1 MATLPT
7 YEYAGAQY
15 ANLPSVSTAPQQV
28 AAQGMSMLGQQL
40 DRMTAYFQ
48 NQAVTEAQKAGMKY
62 AIELPP
68 TPEQLEI
75 AKKTGQ
81 MPPVEGG
88 GRVFQESYNKASAH
102 ILGTN
107 IIADF
112 QNRQADRLKQ
122 IESGAPVDLLAL
134 RRDLRDDI
142 DGNASMLTSLDPE
155 TSIQVRAQMTTLGH
169 AVYKQA
175 LVFDEKAR
183 QAAYQVDQEVG
194 LSKIKPVLENVINSY
209 AKINL
214 PAGELEQVLD
224 NVLSPYTNST
234 SIRLAGSNKY
244 ALEAYKIKENAK
256 ISAISAKLTDRDFAP
271 TAGAAF
277 KKILAGDAGELTE
290 MYKGMSTDSKDLL
303 RERIIKSFSDQEQTR
318 KLDEAIVK
326 EANKTKA
333 NALTLE
339 FLSAGGARKRQI
351 VTDLVGLGEMTL
363 QSAEDLLKPKDP
375 SPNPVLTGSLYD
387 QIRRGTINNFDQL
400 VPYANKLSR
409 AEFESL
415 SRSVVDDQSRKA
427 HENIDRKAGIT
438 SSYIDPGAARF
449 QVKID
454 MTKLY
459 TEELQKKVPN
469 DQGVMVYQS
478 PSDAFKAAEKRY
490 DEDGQNAKKEKARN
504 EAEKQIQETL
514 KAKNIPMPN
523 PHIEQIDFNKVKGLS
538 PGEITRLQ
546 EAQKKYK
553 DNIGSQGRL

>member
-81 MPPVEGG
+81 MPPVEGA
-88 GRVFQESYNKASAH
+88 GRIFQESYNKASAH

-112 QNRQADRLKQ
+112 QNRQADRLQK

-142 DGNASMLTSLDPE
+142 DGNASMLTNLDPE

-175 LVFDEKAR
+175 LLFDEKAR
-183 QAAYQVDQEVG
+183 QASYQVDQEVG

-214 PAGELEQVLD
+214 PAAELEQVLD
-224 NVLSPYTNST
+224 NIINPFTNAT

-256 ISAISAKLTDRDFAP
+256 ISAISAKLTDREFAP

-318 KLDEAIVK
+318 KMDEAIVK

-339 FLSAGGARKRQI
+339 FLSAGGTRKRQI
-351 VTDLVGLGEMTL
+351 VTELVGLGEMTL

-375 SPNPVLTGSLYD
+375 SPNPILAGSLYD
-387 QIRRGTINNFDQL
+387 QIKRGTINNFQQL
-400 VPYANKLSR
+400 VPYANLLSNS
-409 AEFESL
+409 EFASL
-415 SRSVVDDQSRKA
+415 SRSVVDDQGRKSY
-427 HENIDRKAGIT
+427 ERIDREVGIV
-438 SSYIDPGAARF
+438 SAYVDPGKVKAQA
-449 QVKID
+449 KID
-454 MTKLY
+454 ITKFY
-459 TEELQKKVPN
+459 VEELGKKTKN
-469 DQGVMVYQS
+469 DQGVEVFQS
-478 PSDAFKAAEKRY
+478 PEQAVENAIKRY
-490 DEDGQNAKKEKARN
+490 SGDAVVQKKVKAR
-504 EAEKQIQETL
+504 EQAEKQISDVMD
-514 KAKNIPMPN
+514 KKSIPMTLP
-523 PHIEQIDFNKVKGLS
+523 IDQIDFDKVKGLS
-538 PGEITRLQ
+538 KGEIELLKK
-546 EAQKKYK
+546 AQKQYTG
-553 DNIGSQGRL
+553 NI

>member
-48 NQAVTEAQKAGMKY
+48 SQAVTEAQKAGMKY

-68 TPEQLEI
+68 TPEQLDI

-81 MPPVEGG
+81 MPQIEGA

-214 PAGELEQVLD
+214 PAAELEQVLD
-224 NVLSPYTNST
+224 NVLSPYTNAT

-244 ALEAYKIKENAK
+244 ALEAYKIKETAK
-256 ISAISAKLTDRDFAP
+256 INAISAKLTDRDFAP

-277 KKILAGDAGELTE
+277 KKILAGDAGELTD
-290 MYKGMSTDSKDLL
+290 MYKAMSTDSKDLL
-303 RERIIKSFSDQEQTR
+303 RERIIKSFADQEQTR
-318 KLDEAIVK
+318 KIDEAQTNEI
-326 EANKTKA
+326 NKTKG

-339 FLSAGGARKRQI
+339 FLTANGLRKRQI
-351 VTDLVGLGEMTL
+351 VTELVGLGQMTL

-375 SPNPVLTGSLYD
+375 NPNPVLTGSLYD
-387 QIRRGTINNFDQL
+387 QIKRGTINNFEQL
-400 VPYANKLSR
+400 IPYANKLSR
-409 AEFESL
+409 TEFESL
-415 SRSVVDDQSRKA
+415 SRSVVDDQARKS
-427 HENIDRKAGIT
+427 HERIDRESGIV
-438 SSYIDPGAARF
+438 SAYVDPGKVVA
-449 QVKID
+449 QKKID
-454 MTKLY
+454 ITKLY
-459 TEELQKKVPN
+459 IEELGKKVKN
-469 DQGVMVYQS
+469 DQGVEVFQS
-478 PSDAFKAAEKRY
+478 PEQAVTNAIKRWDGDAN
-490 DEDGQNAKKEKARN
+490 NAKKTKNRE
-504 EAEKQIQETL
+504 EAEKQINDVL
-514 KAKNIPMPN
+514 KKKT
-523 PHIEQIDFNKVKGLS
+523 IEINVPIDQIDFSKPTFKNLS
-538 PGEITRLQ
+538 SDEIKLLQ
-546 EAQKKYK
+546 KAQKRYT
-553 DNIGSQGRL
+553 DNI

>member
-48 NQAVTEAQKAGMKY
+48 NQAMTDAQQAGLKY
-62 AIELPP
+62 AIDFPP
-68 TPEQLEI
+68 TKDQLDI
-75 AKKTGQ
+75 AKRTGQ
-81 MPPVEGG
+81 APVVEGS

-107 IIADF
+107 ILGEF
-112 QNRQADRLKQ
+112 QNRQAERLMR
-122 IESGAPVDLLAL
+122 IESGAPVDPVAL
-134 RRDLRDDI
+134 KEDLRADI
-142 DGNASMLTSLDPE
+142 DGNVSLLTSYNPE
-155 TSIQVRAQMTTLGH
+155 VSIQVRAQMTTLGH

-175 LVFDEKAR
+175 LMFDEKAR
-183 QAAYQVDQEVG
+183 QASYQVDQEVG

-339 FLSAGGARKRQI
+339 YLTAGGAKKRQI
-351 VTDLVGLGEMTL
+351 VTQLVGLGEMTL

-375 SPNPVLTGSLYD
+375 SPNPILAGSLYD
-387 QIRRGTINNFDQL
+387 QIKRGTINNFQQL
-400 VPYANKLSR
+400 VPYANLLSNS
-409 AEFESL
+409 EFASL
-415 SRSVVDDQSRKA
+415 GRSVVDDQGRKA
-427 HENIDRKAGIT
+427 HERIDREVGIV
-438 SSYIDPGAARF
+438 SAYVDPGKVKAQA
-449 QVKID
+449 KID
-454 MTKLY
+454 ISKFY
-459 TEELQKKVPN
+459 VEELGKKTKN
-469 DQGVMVYQS
+469 DQGVEVFQS
-478 PSDAFKAAEKRY
+478 PEQAVENAIKRY
-490 DEDGQNAKKEKARN
+490 SGDAVVNKKIKAR
-504 EAEKQIQETL
+504 EQSEKQINDVL
-514 KAKNIPMPN
+514 DKKSIPMPN
-523 PHIEQIDFNKVKGLS
+523 LPIDQIDFDKVKGLS
-538 PGEITRLQ
+538 RGEIDLLKK
-546 EAQKKYK
+546 AQKQYTG
-553 DNIGSQGRL
+553 NI

>member
-48 NQAVTEAQKAGMKY
+48 NQAVTDAQKAGMKY

-68 TPEQLEI
+68 TLEQLEV

-81 MPPVEGG
+81 MPPVEGA

-112 QNRQADRLKQ
+112 QNRQADRLQK

-142 DGNASMLTSLDPE
+142 DGNASMLTNLDAE

-175 LVFDEKAR
+175 LMFDEKAR
-183 QAAYQVDQEVG
+183 QASYQVDQEVG
-194 LSKIKPVLENVINSY
+194 LSKIKPVLENVITSY

-244 ALEAYKIKENAK
+244 ALEAYKIKENAQ
-256 ISAISAKLTDRDFAP
+256 ISVISAKLTDRDFAP

-318 KLDEAIVK
+318 KMDEAIVK
-326 EANKTKA
+326 DANKVKG
-333 NALTLE
+333 NALTTEYLT
-339 FLSAGGARKRQI
+339 AGGVRKRQI
-351 VTDLVGLGEMTL
+351 VMQLVGLREITL

-387 QIRRGTINNFDQL
+387 QIRRGTINNFQQL
-400 VPYANKLSR
+400 IPFSNQLSR

-415 SRSVVDDQSRKA
+415 SRTVVDDQARKSY
-427 HENIDRKAGIT
+427 ERIDRVSGIV
-438 SSYIDPGAARF
+438 SAYVDPGKVVA
-449 QVKID
+449 QKKID
-454 MTKLY
+454 ITKLY
-459 TEELQKKVPN
+459 LEELAIKTKN
-469 DQGVMVYQS
+469 DQGVEVFQS
-478 PSDAFKAAEKRY
+478 PEQAVTNAIKRWDSDSNN
-490 DEDGQNAKKEKARN
+490 GKKEKKREDA
-504 EAEKQIQETL
+504 EAKINKTFETESVK
-514 KAKNIPMPN
+514 KAGATLPNMP
-523 PHIEQIDFNKVKGLS
+523 IDKINFDQVKGLK
-538 PGEITRLQ
+538 PAEIKILK
-546 EAQKKYK
+546 EAQKQYM
-553 DNIGSQGRL
+553 DNI

>member
-48 NQAVTEAQKAGMKY
+48 NQAVTDAQKAGMKY

-68 TPEQLEI
+68 TLEQLDI

-81 MPPVEGG
+81 MPPVEGA
-88 GRVFQESYNKASAH
+88 GRIFQESYNKASAH

-112 QNRQADRLKQ
+112 QNRQADRLQK

-142 DGNASMLTSLDPE
+142 DGNASMLTNLDPE

-175 LVFDEKAR
+175 LMFDEKAR
-183 QAAYQVDQEVG
+183 QASYQVDQEVG

-318 KLDEAIVK
+318 KIDEAQTK
-326 EANKTKA
+326 EINKTKA

-339 FLSAGGARKRQI
+339 FLSAGGTRKRQI
-351 VTDLVGLGEMTL
+351 VTELVGLGEMTL

-375 SPNPVLTGSLYD
+375 SPNPILAGSLYD
-387 QIRRGTINNFDQL
+387 QIKRGTINNFQQL
-400 VPYANKLSR
+400 VPYANLLSNS
-409 AEFESL
+409 EFASL
-415 SRSVVDDQSRKA
+415 SRSVVDDQGRKS
-427 HENIDRKAGIT
+427 HERIDREVGIV
-438 SSYIDPGAARF
+438 SAYVDPGKVKAQA
-449 QVKID
+449 KID
-454 MTKLY
+454 ITKFY
-459 TEELQKKVPN
+459 VEELGKKTKN
-469 DQGVMVYQS
+469 DQGVEVFQS
-478 PSDAFKAAEKRY
+478 PEQAVENAIKRY
-490 DEDGQNAKKEKARN
+490 SGDAAVQKKVKAR
-504 EAEKQIQETL
+504 EQAEKQINDVL
-514 KAKNIPMPN
+514 DKKSIPMTLP
-523 PHIEQIDFNKVKGLS
+523 IDQIDFDKVKGLS
-538 PGEITRLQ
+538 KGEIELLKK
-546 EAQKKYK
+546 AQKQYTG
-553 DNIGSQGRL
+553 NI

>member
-15 ANLPSVSTAPQQV
+15 ANLPNVSTAPQQV
-28 AAQGMSMLGQQL
+28 TAQGMSMLGQQL

-48 NQAVTEAQKAGMKY
+48 SQAVTDAQKAGIKY
-62 AIELPP
+62 AIEMPP

-107 IIADF
+107 IIAEF
-112 QNRQADRLKQ
+112 QNRQADRLQK
-122 IESGAPVDLLAL
+122 IESGEPVDLLAL

-142 DGNASMLTSLDPE
+142 DGNASMLSNLDPE

-175 LVFDEKAR
+175 LAFDEKAR

-224 NVLSPYTNST
+224 NMISPYTNAT
-234 SIRLAGSNKY
+234 SIRLAGGNKY

-256 ISAISAKLTDRDFAP
+256 ISAINAKLTDRNFAP

-290 MYKGMSTDSKDLL
+290 MYKAMSTDSKDLL
-303 RERIIKSFSDQEQTR
+303 RETIIKSFSDEEQTR
-318 KLDEAIVK
+318 KIDEAQTK
-326 EANKTKA
+326 EINKTKA

-339 FLSAGGARKRQI
+339 FLSAGGTRKRQI
-351 VTDLVGLGEMTL
+351 VTELVGLGEMTL
-363 QSAEDLLKPKDP
+363 QSAEELLKPKDP
-375 SPNPVLTGSLYD
+375 TPNPVLTGSLYD
-387 QIRRGTINNFDQL
+387 QIRRGTINNFEQL
-400 VPYANKLSR
+400 IPYANKLSR

-415 SRSVVDDQSRKA
+415 SRSVVDDQARKS
-427 HENIDRKAGIT
+427 HERIDREVGIV
-438 SSYIDPGAARF
+438 SAYVDPGKVKAQA
-449 QVKID
+449 KID
-454 MTKLY
+454 ITKFY
-459 TEELQKKVPN
+459 VEELAKKTKN
-469 DQGVMVYQS
+469 DQGVEVFQS
-478 PSDAFKAAEKRY
+478 PEQAVDSAIKRY
-490 DEDGQNAKKEKARN
+490 NGDAVVQKKVKAR
-504 EAEKQIQETL
+504 EQAEKQISDVMD
-514 KAKNIPMPN
+514 KKSIPMTLP
-523 PHIEQIDFNKVKGLS
+523 IDQIDFDKVKGLS
-538 PGEITRLQ
+538 KGEIELLKK
-546 EAQKKYK
+546 AQKQYTG
-553 DNIGSQGRL
+553 NI

>member
-48 NQAVTEAQKAGMKY
+48 NQAVTDAQKAGMKY

-68 TPEQLEI
+68 TLEQLDV

-81 MPPVEGG
+81 MPPVEGA

-112 QNRQADRLKQ
+112 QNRQADRLQK

-142 DGNASMLTSLDPE
+142 DGNASMLTNLDPE

-175 LVFDEKAR
+175 LMFDEKAR

-234 SIRLAGSNKY
+234 SIRLAGGNKY

-290 MYKGMSTDSKDLL
+290 MYQGMSTDSKDLL

-318 KLDEAIVK
+318 KIDEAVIK
-326 EANKTKA
+326 DANKIKG

-339 FLSAGGARKRQI
+339 FLTAGGQRKRQI
-351 VTDLVGLGEMTL
+351 VTELVGLGEMTL

-375 SPNPVLTGSLYD
+375 NPNPVLAGSLYD
-387 QIRRGTINNFDQL
+387 QIKRGSINNFQQL
-400 VPYANKLSR
+400 VPFANQLSR
-409 AEFESL
+409 AEFTTL
-415 SRSVVDDQSRKA
+415 SHAVVDDQGRKA
-427 HENIDRKAGIT
+427 HERIDREVGIV
-438 SSYIDPGAARF
+438 SAYVDPGKVKAQA
-449 QVKID
+449 KID
-454 MTKLY
+454 ISKFY
-459 TEELQKKVPN
+459 VEELGKKIKN
-469 DQGVMVYQS
+469 DQGVEVFQS
-478 PSDAFKAAEKRY
+478 PEQAVESAIKRY
-490 DEDGQNAKKEKARN
+490 SGDAIVNKKIKAR
-504 EAEKQIQETL
+504 EQSEKQINDVMD
-514 KAKNIPMPN
+514 KKNIPMPN
-523 PHIEQIDFNKVKGLS
+523 LPIDQIDFDKVKGLS
-538 PGEITRLQ
+538 RGEIDLLKK
-546 EAQKKYK
+546 AQKQYTG
-553 DNIGSQGRL
+553 NI

>member
-15 ANLPSVSTAPQQV
+15 ANLPSVNTAPQQV

-81 MPPVEGG
+81 MPPVEGA
-88 GRVFQESYNKASAH
+88 GRIFQESYNKASAH

-112 QNRQADRLKQ
+112 QNRQADRLQK

-142 DGNASMLTSLDPE
+142 DGNASMLTNLDPE

-175 LVFDEKAR
+175 LMFDEKAR

-256 ISAISAKLTDRDFAP
+256 ISAISAKLTDREFAP

-318 KLDEAIVK
+318 KMDEAIVK

-339 FLSAGGARKRQI
+339 FLSAGGTRKRQI
-351 VTDLVGLGEMTL
+351 VTELVGLGEMTL

-387 QIRRGTINNFDQL
+387 QIRRGTINNFEQL
-400 VPYANKLSR
+400 IPYANKLSR

-415 SRSVVDDQSRKA
+415 SRSVVDDQGRKS
-427 HENIDRKAGIT
+427 HERIDREVGIV
-438 SSYIDPGAARF
+438 SAYVDPGKVKAQA
-449 QVKID
+449 KID
-454 MTKLY
+454 ITKFY
-459 TEELQKKVPN
+459 VEELGKKIKN
-469 DQGVMVYQS
+469 DQGVEVFQS
-478 PSDAFKAAEKRY
+478 PEQAVENAIKRYSSDAVV
-490 DEDGQNAKKEKARN
+490 QKKVKTRDQ
-504 EAEKQIQETL
+504 AEKQINDVL
-514 KAKNIPMPN
+514 DKKSIPMTLP
-523 PHIEQIDFNKVKGLS
+523 IDQIDFDKVKGLS
-538 PGEITRLQ
+538 KGEIELLKK
-546 EAQKKYK
+546 AQKQYTG
-553 DNIGSQGRL
+553 NI

>member
-28 AAQGMSMLGQQL
+28 AAQGVSMLGQQL

-48 NQAVTEAQKAGMKY
+48 NQAVTDAQKAGMKY

-68 TPEQLEI
+68 TLEQLDV

-81 MPPVEGG
+81 MPPVEGA

-112 QNRQADRLKQ
+112 QNRQADRLQK

-142 DGNASMLTSLDPE
+142 DGNASMLTNLDPE

-175 LVFDEKAR
+175 LMFDEKAR

-234 SIRLAGSNKY
+234 SIRLAGGNKY

-318 KLDEAIVK
+318 KIDEAVVK
-326 EANKTKA
+326 DANKIKG

-339 FLSAGGARKRQI
+339 FLTAGGPRRRQI
-351 VTDLVGLGEMTL
+351 VTELVGLGEMTL

-375 SPNPVLTGSLYD
+375 NPNPVLAGSLYD
-387 QIRRGTINNFDQL
+387 QIKRGSINNFQQL
-400 VPYANKLSR
+400 VPFANQLSR
-409 AEFESL
+409 AEFTTL
-415 SRSVVDDQSRKA
+415 SHAVVDDQGRKA
-427 HENIDRKAGIT
+427 HERIDREVGIV
-438 SSYIDPGAARF
+438 SAYVDPGKVKAQA
-449 QVKID
+449 KID
-454 MTKLY
+454 ITKFY
-459 TEELQKKVPN
+459 VEELGKKTKN
-469 DQGVMVYQS
+469 DQGVEVFQS
-478 PSDAFKAAEKRY
+478 PEQAVESAIKRY
-490 DEDGQNAKKEKARN
+490 SGDAIVNKKIKAR
-504 EAEKQIQETL
+504 EQSEKQINDVL
-514 KAKNIPMPN
+514 DKKSIPMPN
-523 PHIEQIDFNKVKGLS
+523 LPIDQIDFDKVKGLS
-538 PGEITRLQ
+538 KGEIDLLKK
-546 EAQKKYK
+546 AQKQYTG
-553 DNIGSQGRL
+553 NI

>member
-68 TPEQLEI
+68 TLEQLDI

-81 MPPVEGG
+81 MPPVEGA
-88 GRVFQESYNKASAH
+88 GRIFQESYNKASAH

-112 QNRQADRLKQ
+112 QNRQADRLQK

-142 DGNASMLTSLDPE
+142 DGNASMLTNLDPE

-175 LVFDEKAR
+175 LMFDEKAR
-183 QAAYQVDQEVG
+183 QASYQVDQEVG
-194 LSKIKPVLENVINSY
+194 LSKIKPVLENVITSY

-214 PAGELEQVLD
+214 PAAELEQVLD
-224 NVLSPYTNST
+224 NIINPFTNAT

-244 ALEAYKIKENAK
+244 ALEAYKIKDNAK
-256 ISAISAKLTDRDFAP
+256 ISVISAKLTDRDFAP

-303 RERIIKSFSDQEQTR
+303 RERIIKSFADQEQTR
-318 KLDEAIVK
+318 KMDEAIVK

-339 FLSAGGARKRQI
+339 FLTAGGARKRQI

-363 QSAEDLLKPKDP
+363 QTAEDLLKPKDP

-387 QIRRGTINNFDQL
+387 QIRRGTINNFQQL
-400 VPYANKLSR
+400 IPFSNQLSR

-415 SRSVVDDQSRKA
+415 SRTVVDDQGRKSY
-427 HENIDRKAGIT
+427 ERIDREVGIV
-438 SSYIDPGAARF
+438 SAYVDPGKVKAQA
-449 QVKID
+449 KID
-454 MTKLY
+454 ITKFY
-459 TEELQKKVPN
+459 VEELGKKTKN
-469 DQGVMVYQS
+469 DQGVEVFQS
-478 PSDAFKAAEKRY
+478 PEQAVENAIKRY
-490 DEDGQNAKKEKARN
+490 SGDAVVQKKIKAR
-504 EAEKQIQETL
+504 EQAEKQINDVL
-514 KAKNIPMPN
+514 DKKSIPMTLP
-523 PHIEQIDFNKVKGLS
+523 IDQIDFDKVKGLS
-538 PGEITRLQ
+538 RGEIDLLKK
-546 EAQKKYK
+546 AQKQYTG
-553 DNIGSQGRL
+553 NI

>member
-68 TPEQLEI
+68 TLEQLDV

-81 MPPVEGG
+81 MPVVEGA

-112 QNRQADRLKQ
+112 QNRQADRLQK

-142 DGNASMLTSLDPE
+142 DGNASMLTNLDPE

-175 LVFDEKAR
+175 LMFDEKAR

-224 NVLSPYTNST
+224 NVISPYTNST
-234 SIRLAGSNKY
+234 SIRLAGGNKY

-256 ISAISAKLTDRDFAP
+256 ISAISEKLTDRDFAP

-318 KLDEAIVK
+318 KIDEAVVK
-326 EANKTKA
+326 DANKIKG

-339 FLSAGGARKRQI
+339 FLTAGGQRKRQI
-351 VTDLVGLGEMTL
+351 VTELVGLGEMTL

-375 SPNPVLTGSLYD
+375 NPNPVLAGSLYD
-387 QIRRGTINNFDQL
+387 QIKRGSINNFQQL
-400 VPYANKLSR
+400 VPFANQLSR
-409 AEFESL
+409 AEFTTL
-415 SRSVVDDQSRKA
+415 SHAVVDDQGRKA
-427 HENIDRKAGIT
+427 HERIDREVGIV
-438 SSYIDPGAARF
+438 SAYVDPGKVKAQA
-449 QVKID
+449 KID
-454 MTKLY
+454 ISKFY
-459 TEELQKKVPN
+459 VEELGKKTKN
-469 DQGVMVYQS
+469 DQGVEVFQS
-478 PSDAFKAAEKRY
+478 PEQAVENAIKRY
-490 DEDGQNAKKEKARN
+490 SGDAIVNKKIKAR
-504 EAEKQIQETL
+504 EQSEKQINDVL
-514 KAKNIPMPN
+514 DKKNIPMPN
-523 PHIEQIDFNKVKGLS
+523 LPIDQIDFDKVKGLS
-538 PGEITRLQ
+538 KGEIDLLKK
-546 EAQKKYK
+546 AQKQYTG
-553 DNIGSQGRL
+553 NI

>member
-68 TPEQLEI
+68 TLEQLDI

-81 MPPVEGG
+81 MPPVEGA
-88 GRVFQESYNKASAH
+88 GRIFQESYNKASAH

-112 QNRQADRLKQ
+112 QNRQADRLQK

-142 DGNASMLTSLDPE
+142 DGNASMLTNLDPE

-175 LVFDEKAR
+175 LLFDEKAR
-183 QAAYQVDQEVG
+183 QASYQVDQEVG

-214 PAGELEQVLD
+214 PAAELEQVLD
-224 NVLSPYTNST
+224 NIINPFTNAT

-244 ALEAYKIKENAK
+244 ALEAYKIKDNAK
-256 ISAISAKLTDRDFAP
+256 ISVISAKLTDRDFAP

-318 KLDEAIVK
+318 KMDEAIVK
-326 EANKTKA
+326 DANKTKA
-333 NALTLE
+333 NALTTEYLT
-339 FLSAGGARKRQI
+339 AGGVRKRQI
-351 VTDLVGLGEMTL
+351 VMQLVGLGEMTL

-375 SPNPVLTGSLYD
+375 SPNPILAGSLYD
-387 QIRRGTINNFDQL
+387 QIKRGTINNFQQL
-400 VPYANKLSR
+400 VPYSNLLSNS
-409 AEFESL
+409 EFASL
-415 SRSVVDDQSRKA
+415 SRSVVDDQGRKSY
-427 HENIDRKAGIT
+427 ERIDREVGIV
-438 SSYIDPGAARF
+438 SAYVDPGKVKAQA
-449 QVKID
+449 KID
-454 MTKLY
+454 ITKFY
-459 TEELQKKVPN
+459 VEELGKKTKN
-469 DQGVMVYQS
+469 DQGVEVFQS
-478 PSDAFKAAEKRY
+478 PEQAVENAIKRY
-490 DEDGQNAKKEKARN
+490 SGDAVVQKKVKAR
-504 EAEKQIQETL
+504 EQAEKQINDVL
-514 KAKNIPMPN
+514 DKKSIPMTLP
-523 PHIEQIDFNKVKGLS
+523 IDQIDFDKVKGLS
-538 PGEITRLQ
+538 KGEIELLKK
-546 EAQKKYK
+546 AQKQYTG
-553 DNIGSQGRL
+553 NI

>member
-81 MPPVEGG
+81 MPPVEGA
-88 GRVFQESYNKASAH
+88 GRIFQESYNKASAH

-387 QIRRGTINNFDQL
+387 QIRRGTINNFEQL
-400 VPYANKLSR
+400 IPYANKLSR

-415 SRSVVDDQSRKA
+415 SRSVVDDQGRKS
-427 HENIDRKAGIT
+427 HERIDREVGIV
-438 SSYIDPGAARF
+438 SAYVDPGKVKAQA
-449 QVKID
+449 KID
-454 MTKLY
+454 ITKFY
-459 TEELQKKVPN
+459 VEELGKKTKN
-469 DQGVMVYQS
+469 DQGVEVFQS
-478 PSDAFKAAEKRY
+478 PEQAVENAIKRFNSDTSI
-490 DEDGQNAKKEKARN
+490 QKKVKAR
-504 EAEKQIQETL
+504 EQAEKQINDVFD
-514 KAKNIPMPN
+514 KKNIPMTLPVD
-523 PHIEQIDFNKVKGLS
+523 QIDFDKVKGLS
-538 PGEITRLQ
+538 RGEIDLLKK
-546 EAQKKYK
+546 AQKQYTG
-553 DNIGSQGRL
+553 NI

>member
-48 NQAVTEAQKAGMKY
+48 NQAVTDAQKAGMKY

-68 TPEQLEI
+68 TLEQLDI

-81 MPPVEGG
+81 MPVVEGG
-88 GRVFQESYNKASAH
+88 GRIFQESYNKASAH

-112 QNRQADRLKQ
+112 QNRQADRLQK

-142 DGNASMLTSLDPE
+142 DGNASMLTNLDAE

-175 LVFDEKAR
+175 LMFDEKAR
-183 QAAYQVDQEVG
+183 QASYQVDQEVG
-194 LSKIKPVLENVINSY
+194 LSKIKPVLENVITSY

-214 PAGELEQVLD
+214 PAAELDQVLD
-224 NVLSPYTNST
+224 NIINPFTNAT

-244 ALEAYKIKENAK
+244 ALEAYKIKDNAK
-256 ISAISAKLTDRDFAP
+256 IGVISAKLTDRDFAP

-318 KLDEAIVK
+318 KMDEAITND
-326 EANKTKA
+326 ANKIKG
-333 NALTLE
+333 NVLTQEYLT
-339 FLSAGGARKRQI
+339 AKGPRKREI
-351 VTDLVGLGEMTL
+351 VFQLVGIGQMTL

-375 SPNPVLTGSLYD
+375 SPNPILAGSLYD
-387 QIRRGTINNFDQL
+387 QIKRGTINNFQQL
-400 VPYANKLSR
+400 VPYSNLLSNS
-409 AEFESL
+409 EFASL
-415 SRSVVDDQSRKA
+415 SRSVVDDQGRKSY
-427 HENIDRKAGIT
+427 ERIDREVGIV
-438 SSYIDPGAARF
+438 SAYVDPGKVKAQA
-449 QVKID
+449 KID
-454 MTKLY
+454 ITKFY
-459 TEELQKKVPN
+459 VEELGKKTKN
-469 DQGVMVYQS
+469 DQGVEVFQS
-478 PSDAFKAAEKRY
+478 PEQAVESAIKRY
-490 DEDGQNAKKEKARN
+490 SGDAVVNKKIKAR
-504 EAEKQIQETL
+504 EQSEKQINDVL
-514 KAKNIPMPN
+514 DKKSIPMPN
-523 PHIEQIDFNKVKGLS
+523 LPIDQIDFDKVKGLS
-538 PGEITRLQ
+538 RGEIDLLKK
-546 EAQKKYK
+546 AQKQYTG
-553 DNIGSQGRL
+553 NI

>member
-68 TPEQLEI
+68 TLEQLDI

-81 MPPVEGG
+81 MPVVEGG
-88 GRVFQESYNKASAH
+88 GRIFQESYNKASAH

-112 QNRQADRLKQ
+112 QNRQADRLQK

-142 DGNASMLTSLDPE
+142 DGNASMLTNLDPE

-175 LVFDEKAR
+175 LMFDEKAR

-256 ISAISAKLTDRDFAP
+256 ISAISAKLTDREFAP
-271 TAGAAF
+271 TAGVAF

-318 KLDEAIVK
+318 KMDEAIVK

-339 FLSAGGARKRQI
+339 FLSAGGTRKRQI
-351 VTDLVGLGEMTL
+351 VTELVGLGEMTL

-375 SPNPVLTGSLYD
+375 SPNPILAGSLYD
-387 QIRRGTINNFDQL
+387 QIKRGTINNFQQL
-400 VPYANKLSR
+400 VPYANLLSNS
-409 AEFESL
+409 EFASL
-415 SRSVVDDQSRKA
+415 SRSVVDDQGRKS
-427 HENIDRKAGIT
+427 HERIDREVGIV
-438 SSYIDPGAARF
+438 SAYVDPGKVKAQA
-449 QVKID
+449 KID
-454 MTKLY
+454 ITKFY
-459 TEELQKKVPN
+459 VEELGKKIKN
-469 DQGVMVYQS
+469 DQGVEVFQS
-478 PSDAFKAAEKRY
+478 PEQAVENAIKRY
-490 DEDGQNAKKEKARN
+490 SNDAVVQKKIKTRDQ
-504 EAEKQIQETL
+504 AEKQINEVL
-514 KAKNIPMPN
+514 DKKNIPMTLP
-523 PHIEQIDFNKVKGLS
+523 IDQIDFDKVKGLS
-538 PGEITRLQ
+538 KGEIELLKK
-546 EAQKKYK
+546 AQKQYTG
-553 DNIGSQGRL
+553 NI

>member
-48 NQAVTEAQKAGMKY
+48 TQAVTDAQKAGMKY

-68 TPEQLEI
+68 TLEQLEI

-81 MPPVEGG
+81 MPVVEGG
-88 GRVFQESYNKASAH
+88 GRIFQESYNKASAH

-112 QNRQADRLKQ
+112 QNRQADRLQK

-142 DGNASMLTSLDPE
+142 DGNASMLTNLDPE

-175 LVFDEKAR
+175 LMFDEKAR
-183 QAAYQVDQEVG
+183 QASYQVDQEVG
-194 LSKIKPVLENVINSY
+194 LSKIKPVLENVITSY

-214 PAGELEQVLD
+214 PAAELDQVLD
-224 NVLSPYTNST
+224 NIINPFTNAT
-234 SIRLAGSNKY
+234 SIRLAGGNKY

-318 KLDEAIVK
+318 KMDEAVVK
-326 EANKTKA
+326 DANKIKG

-339 FLSAGGARKRQI
+339 YLTAGGARKRQI
-351 VTDLVGLGEMTL
+351 VTQLVGLGEMTL

-375 SPNPVLTGSLYD
+375 SPNPILAGSLYD
-387 QIRRGTINNFDQL
+387 QIKRGTINNFQQL
-400 VPYANKLSR
+400 VPYSNLLSNS
-409 AEFESL
+409 EFASL
-415 SRSVVDDQSRKA
+415 SRSVVDDQGRKSY
-427 HENIDRKAGIT
+427 ERIDREVGIV
-438 SSYIDPGAARF
+438 SAYVDPGKVKAQA
-449 QVKID
+449 KID
-454 MTKLY
+454 ITKFY
-459 TEELQKKVPN
+459 VEELGKKTKN
-469 DQGVMVYQS
+469 DQGVEVFQS
-478 PSDAFKAAEKRY
+478 PEQAVENAIKRY
-490 DEDGQNAKKEKARN
+490 SGDAVVQKKVKAR
-504 EAEKQIQETL
+504 EQAEKQINDVL
-514 KAKNIPMPN
+514 DKKSIPMTLP
-523 PHIEQIDFNKVKGLS
+523 IDQIDFDKVKGLS
-538 PGEITRLQ
+538 RGEIELLKK
-546 EAQKKYK
+546 AQKQYTG
-553 DNIGSQGRL
+553 NI

>member
-48 NQAVTEAQKAGMKY
+48 NQAVTDAQKAGMKY

-68 TPEQLEI
+68 TLEQLDV

-81 MPPVEGG
+81 MPPVEGA

-112 QNRQADRLKQ
+112 QNRQADRLQK

-142 DGNASMLTSLDPE
+142 DGNASMLTNLDPE

-175 LVFDEKAR
+175 LMFDEKAR

-234 SIRLAGSNKY
+234 SIRLAGGNKY

-318 KLDEAIVK
+318 KIDEAVIK
-326 EANKTKA
+326 DANKIKG

-339 FLSAGGARKRQI
+339 FLTAGGPRKRQI
-351 VTDLVGLGEMTL
+351 VTELVGLGEMTL

-375 SPNPVLTGSLYD
+375 NPNPVLAGSLYD
-387 QIRRGTINNFDQL
+387 QIKRGTINNFQQL
-400 VPYANKLSR
+400 VPFANQ
-409 AEFESL
+409 L
-415 SRSVVDDQSRKA
+415 SRSEFTTLSHAVVDDQGRKA
-427 HENIDRKAGIT
+427 HERIDREVGIV
-438 SSYIDPGAARF
+438 SAYVDPGKVKAQA
-449 QVKID
+449 KID
-454 MTKLY
+454 ISKFY
-459 TEELQKKVPN
+459 VEELGKKIKN
-469 DQGVMVYQS
+469 DQGVEVFQS
-478 PSDAFKAAEKRY
+478 PEQAVESAIKRY
-490 DEDGQNAKKEKARN
+490 SGDAIVNKKIKAR
-504 EAEKQIQETL
+504 EQSEKQINDVMD
-514 KAKNIPMPN
+514 KKNIPMPN
-523 PHIEQIDFNKVKGLS
+523 LPIDQIDFDKVKGLS
-538 PGEITRLQ
+538 RGEIDLLKK
-546 EAQKKYK
+546 AQKQYTG
-553 DNIGSQGRL
+553 NI

>member
-68 TPEQLEI
+68 TLEQLDI

-81 MPPVEGG
+81 MPPVEGA
-88 GRVFQESYNKASAH
+88 GRIFQESYNKASAH

-112 QNRQADRLKQ
+112 QNRQADRLQK

-142 DGNASMLTSLDPE
+142 DGNASMLTNLDPE

-175 LVFDEKAR
+175 LLFDEKAR
-183 QAAYQVDQEVG
+183 QASYQVDQEVG

-214 PAGELEQVLD
+214 PAAELEQVLD
-224 NVLSPYTNST
+224 NIINPFTNAT
-234 SIRLAGSNKY
+234 SIRLAGGNKY

-339 FLSAGGARKRQI
+339 YLTAGGAKKRQI
-351 VTDLVGLGEMTL
+351 VTQLVGLGEMTL

-375 SPNPVLTGSLYD
+375 SPNPILAGSLYD
-387 QIRRGTINNFDQL
+387 QIKRGTINNFQQL
-400 VPYANKLSR
+400 VPYANLLSNS
-409 AEFESL
+409 EFASL
-415 SRSVVDDQSRKA
+415 GRSVVDDQGRKA
-427 HENIDRKAGIT
+427 HERIDREVGIV
-438 SSYIDPGAARF
+438 SAYVDPGKVKAQA
-449 QVKID
+449 KID
-454 MTKLY
+454 ISKFY
-459 TEELQKKVPN
+459 VEELGKKTKN
-469 DQGVMVYQS
+469 DQGVEVFQS
-478 PSDAFKAAEKRY
+478 PEQAVENAIKRY
-490 DEDGQNAKKEKARN
+490 SGDAAVQKKVKARDQ
-504 EAEKQIQETL
+504 AEKQINDVL
-514 KAKNIPMPN
+514 DKKSIPMTLP
-523 PHIEQIDFNKVKGLS
+523 IDQIDFDKVKGLS
-538 PGEITRLQ
+538 KGEIELLKK
-546 EAQKKYK
+546 AQKQYTG
-553 DNIGSQGRL
+553 NI

>member
-48 NQAVTEAQKAGMKY
+48 TQAVTDAQKAGMKY

-68 TPEQLEI
+68 TLEQLEI

-81 MPPVEGG
+81 MPVVEGG
-88 GRVFQESYNKASAH
+88 GRIFQESYNKASAH

-112 QNRQADRLKQ
+112 QNRQADRLQK

-142 DGNASMLTSLDPE
+142 DGNASMLTNLDPE

-175 LVFDEKAR
+175 LMFDEKAR
-183 QAAYQVDQEVG
+183 QASYQVDQEVG
-194 LSKIKPVLENVINSY
+194 LSKIKPVLENVITSY

-214 PAGELEQVLD
+214 PAAELDQVLD
-224 NVLSPYTNST
+224 NIINPFTNAT
-234 SIRLAGSNKY
+234 SIRLAGGNKY

-318 KLDEAIVK
+318 KIDEAVVK
-326 EANKTKA
+326 DANKIKG

-339 FLSAGGARKRQI
+339 YLTAGGARKRQI
-351 VTDLVGLGEMTL
+351 VTQLVGLGEMTL

-375 SPNPVLTGSLYD
+375 SPNPILAGSLYD
-387 QIRRGTINNFDQL
+387 QIKRGTINNFQQL
-400 VPYANKLSR
+400 VPYSNLLSNS
-409 AEFESL
+409 EFASL
-415 SRSVVDDQSRKA
+415 SRSVVDDQGRKSY
-427 HENIDRKAGIT
+427 ERIDREVGIV
-438 SSYIDPGAARF
+438 SAYVDPGKVKAQA
-449 QVKID
+449 KID
-454 MTKLY
+454 ITKFY
-459 TEELQKKVPN
+459 VEELGKKTKN
-469 DQGVMVYQS
+469 DQGVEVFQS
-478 PSDAFKAAEKRY
+478 PEQAVENAIKRY
-490 DEDGQNAKKEKARN
+490 SGDAVVQKKVKAR
-504 EAEKQIQETL
+504 EQAEKQINDVL
-514 KAKNIPMPN
+514 DKKSIPMTLP
-523 PHIEQIDFNKVKGLS
+523 IDQIDFDKVKGLS
-538 PGEITRLQ
+538 RGEIELLKK
-546 EAQKKYK
+546 AQKQYTG
-553 DNIGSQGRL
+553 NI

>member
-81 MPPVEGG
+81 MPPVEGA
-88 GRVFQESYNKASAH
+88 GRIFQESYNKASAH

-112 QNRQADRLKQ
+112 QNRQADRLQK

-142 DGNASMLTSLDPE
+142 DGNASMLTNLDPE

-175 LVFDEKAR
+175 LMFDEKAR
-183 QAAYQVDQEVG
+183 QASYQVDQEVG
-194 LSKIKPVLENVINSY
+194 LSKIKPVLENVITSY

-214 PAGELEQVLD
+214 PAAELDQVLD
-224 NVLSPYTNST
+224 NIINPFTNAT

-244 ALEAYKIKENAK
+244 ALEAYKIKDNAK
-256 ISAISAKLTDRDFAP
+256 ISVISAKLTDRDFAP

-303 RERIIKSFSDQEQTR
+303 RERIIKSFADQEQTR
-318 KLDEAIVK
+318 KMDEAIVK
-326 EANKTKA
+326 DANKTKA
-333 NALTLE
+333 NVLTLE
-339 FLSAGGARKRQI
+339 FLTAGGARKRQI

-363 QSAEDLLKPKDP
+363 QTAEDLLKPKDP
-375 SPNPVLTGSLYD
+375 SPNPILAGSLYD
-387 QIRRGTINNFDQL
+387 QIKRGTINNFQQL
-400 VPYANKLSR
+400 VPYANLLSNS
-409 AEFESL
+409 EFASL
-415 SRSVVDDQSRKA
+415 SRSVVDDQSRKSY
-427 HENIDRKAGIT
+427 ERIDREVGIV
-438 SSYIDPGAARF
+438 SAYVDPGKVKAQA
-449 QVKID
+449 KID
-454 MTKLY
+454 ITKFY
-459 TEELQKKVPN
+459 VEELGKKTKN
-469 DQGVMVYQS
+469 DQGVEVFQS
-478 PSDAFKAAEKRY
+478 PEQAVENAIKRY
-490 DEDGQNAKKEKARN
+490 SGDAAVQKKVKAR
-504 EAEKQIQETL
+504 EQAEKQINDVL
-514 KAKNIPMPN
+514 DKKSIPMTLP
-523 PHIEQIDFNKVKGLS
+523 IDQIDFDKVKGLS
-538 PGEITRLQ
+538 KGEIDLLKK
-546 EAQKKYK
+546 AQKQYTG
-553 DNIGSQGRL
+553 NI

>member
-68 TPEQLEI
+68 TLEQLDI

-81 MPPVEGG
+81 MPPVEGA
-88 GRVFQESYNKASAH
+88 GRIFQESYNKASAH

-112 QNRQADRLKQ
+112 QNRQADRLQK

-142 DGNASMLTSLDPE
+142 DGNASMLTNLDPE

-175 LVFDEKAR
+175 LLFDEKAR
-183 QAAYQVDQEVG
+183 QASYQVDQEVG

-214 PAGELEQVLD
+214 PAAELEQVLD
-224 NVLSPYTNST
+224 NIINPFTNAT

-244 ALEAYKIKENAK
+244 ALEAYKIKDNAK
-256 ISAISAKLTDRDFAP
+256 ISVISAKLTDRDFAP

-318 KLDEAIVK
+318 KMDEAIVK
-326 EANKTKA
+326 DANKTKA
-333 NALTLE
+333 NVLTLE
-339 FLSAGGARKRQI
+339 FLTAGGARKRQI

-363 QSAEDLLKPKDP
+363 QTAEDLLKPKDP

-387 QIRRGTINNFDQL
+387 QIRRGTINNFQQL
-400 VPYANKLSR
+400 IPFSNQLSR

-415 SRSVVDDQSRKA
+415 SRTVVDDQGRKSY
-427 HENIDRKAGIT
+427 ERIDREVGIV
-438 SSYIDPGAARF
+438 SAYVDPGKVKAQA
-449 QVKID
+449 KID
-454 MTKLY
+454 ITKFY
-459 TEELQKKVPN
+459 VEELGKKTKN
-469 DQGVMVYQS
+469 DQGVEVFQS
-478 PSDAFKAAEKRY
+478 PEQAVENAIKRY
-490 DEDGQNAKKEKARN
+490 SGDAVVQKKVKAR
-504 EAEKQIQETL
+504 EQAEKQINDVL
-514 KAKNIPMPN
+514 DKKSIPMTLP
-523 PHIEQIDFNKVKGLS
+523 IDQIDFDKVKGLS
-538 PGEITRLQ
+538 KGEIELLKK
-546 EAQKKYK
+546 AQKQYTG
-553 DNIGSQGRL
+553 NI

>member
-81 MPPVEGG
+81 MPPVEGA
-88 GRVFQESYNKASAH
+88 GRIFQESYNKASAH

-112 QNRQADRLKQ
+112 QNRQADRLQK

-142 DGNASMLTSLDPE
+142 DGNASMLTNLDPE

-175 LVFDEKAR
+175 LMFDEKAR
-183 QAAYQVDQEVG
+183 QASYQVDQEVG
-194 LSKIKPVLENVINSY
+194 LSKIKPVLENVITSY

-214 PAGELEQVLD
+214 PAAELDQVLD
-224 NVLSPYTNST
+224 NIINPFTNAT

-244 ALEAYKIKENAK
+244 ALEAYKIKDNAK
-256 ISAISAKLTDRDFAP
+256 ISVISAKLTDRDFAP

-303 RERIIKSFSDQEQTR
+303 RERIIKSFADQEQTR
-318 KLDEAIVK
+318 KMDEAIVK
-326 EANKTKA
+326 DANKTKG

-339 FLSAGGARKRQI
+339 YLTAGGARKRQI
-351 VTDLVGLGEMTL
+351 VTQLVGLGQMTL

-375 SPNPVLTGSLYD
+375 SPNPILAGSLYD
-387 QIRRGTINNFDQL
+387 QIKRGTINNFQQL
-400 VPYANKLSR
+400 VPYSNLLSNS
-409 AEFESL
+409 EFASL
-415 SRSVVDDQSRKA
+415 SRSVVDDQGRKSY
-427 HENIDRKAGIT
+427 ERIDREVGIV
-438 SSYIDPGAARF
+438 SAYVDPGKVKAQA
-449 QVKID
+449 KID
-454 MTKLY
+454 ITKFY
-459 TEELQKKVPN
+459 VEELGKKTKN
-469 DQGVMVYQS
+469 DQGVEVFQS
-478 PSDAFKAAEKRY
+478 PEQAVENAIKRY
-490 DEDGQNAKKEKARN
+490 SGDAVVQKKVKAR
-504 EAEKQIQETL
+504 EQAEKQINDVL
-514 KAKNIPMPN
+514 DKKSIPMTLP
-523 PHIEQIDFNKVKGLS
+523 IDQIDFDKVKGLS
-538 PGEITRLQ
+538 KGEIDLLKK
-546 EAQKKYK
+546 AQKQYTG
-553 DNIGSQGRL
+553 NI

>member
-48 NQAVTEAQKAGMKY
+48 TQAVTDAQKAGMKY

-68 TPEQLEI
+68 TLEQLEVG
-75 AKKTGQ
+75 KRTGQ
-81 MPPVEGG
+81 MPVVQGG
-88 GRVFQESYNKASAH
+88 GRIFQESYNKASAH

-112 QNRQADRLKQ
+112 QNRQADRLQK

-142 DGNASMLTSLDPE
+142 DGNASMLTNLDPE

-175 LVFDEKAR
+175 LMFDEKAR
-183 QAAYQVDQEVG
+183 QASYQVDQEVG
-194 LSKIKPVLENVINSY
+194 LSKIKPVLENVITSY

-214 PAGELEQVLD
+214 PAAELEQVLD
-224 NVLSPYTNST
+224 NIINPFTNAT

-318 KLDEAIVK
+318 KLDEAITND
-326 EANKTKA
+326 ANKTKG
-333 NALTLE
+333 NVLTQEYLT
-339 FLSAGGARKRQI
+339 AKGPRKREI
-351 VTDLVGLGEMTL
+351 VFQLVGIGQMTL

-375 SPNPVLTGSLYD
+375 SPNPILAGSLYD
-387 QIRRGTINNFDQL
+387 QIKRGTINNFQQL
-400 VPYANKLSR
+400 VPYSNLLSNS
-409 AEFESL
+409 EFASL
-415 SRSVVDDQSRKA
+415 SRSVVDDQGRKSY
-427 HENIDRKAGIT
+427 ERIDREVGIV
-438 SSYIDPGAARF
+438 SAYVDPGKVKAQA
-449 QVKID
+449 KID
-454 MTKLY
+454 ITKFY
-459 TEELQKKVPN
+459 VEELGKKTKN
-469 DQGVMVYQS
+469 DQGVEVFQS
-478 PSDAFKAAEKRY
+478 PEQAVENAIKRY
-490 DEDGQNAKKEKARN
+490 SGDAVVQKKVKAR
-504 EAEKQIQETL
+504 EQAEKQINDVL
-514 KAKNIPMPN
+514 DKKSIPMTLP
-523 PHIEQIDFNKVKGLS
+523 IDQIDFDKVKGLS
-538 PGEITRLQ
+538 RGEIELLKK
-546 EAQKKYK
+546 AQKQYTG
-553 DNIGSQGRL
+553 NI

>member
-40 DRMTAYFQ
+40 DRMTAFFQ
-48 NQAVTEAQKAGMKY
+48 NQAVTDAQKAGMKY

-68 TPEQLEI
+68 TLEQLEV

-81 MPPVEGG
+81 MPPVEGA

-112 QNRQADRLKQ
+112 QNRQADRLQK
-122 IESGAPVDLLAL
+122 IEFGAPVDLLAL

-142 DGNASMLTSLDPE
+142 DGNASMLTNLDAE

-175 LVFDEKAR
+175 LMFDEKAR

-234 SIRLAGSNKY
+234 SIRLAGGNKY

-318 KLDEAIVK
+318 KIDEAIVK
-326 EANKTKA
+326 DTNKIKG

-339 FLSAGGARKRQI
+339 FLTAGGQRKRQI
-351 VTDLVGLGEMTL
+351 VTELVGLGEMTL

-375 SPNPVLTGSLYD
+375 NPNPVLAGSLYD
-387 QIRRGTINNFDQL
+387 QIKRGSINNFQQL
-400 VPYANKLSR
+400 VPFANQLSR
-409 AEFESL
+409 AEFTTL
-415 SRSVVDDQSRKA
+415 SHAVVDDQGRKA
-427 HENIDRKAGIT
+427 HERIDREVGIV
-438 SSYIDPGAARF
+438 SAYVDPGKVKAQA
-449 QVKID
+449 KID
-454 MTKLY
+454 ISKFY
-459 TEELQKKVPN
+459 VEELGKKIKN
-469 DQGVMVYQS
+469 DQGVEVFQS
-478 PSDAFKAAEKRY
+478 PEQAVESAIKRY
-490 DEDGQNAKKEKARN
+490 SGDAIVNKKIKAR
-504 EAEKQIQETL
+504 EQSEKQINDVL
-514 KAKNIPMPN
+514 DKKSIPMPN
-523 PHIEQIDFNKVKGLS
+523 LPIDQIDFDKVKGLS
-538 PGEITRLQ
+538 KGEIDLLKK
-546 EAQKKYK
+546 AQKQYTG
-553 DNIGSQGRL
+553 NI

>member
-7 YEYAGAQY
+7 YENAGVQY
-15 ANLPSVSTAPQQV
+15 ADLPRVNTAPQQV

-48 NQAVTEAQKAGMKY
+48 TQAVTDAQKAGMKY

-68 TPEQLEI
+68 TLQQLEV

-81 MPPVEGG
+81 MPVVEGG
-88 GRVFQESYNKASAH
+88 GRIFQESYNKASAH

-112 QNRQADRLKQ
+112 QNRQADRLQK

-142 DGNASMLTSLDPE
+142 DGNASMLTNLDPE

-175 LVFDEKAR
+175 LMFDEKAR
-183 QAAYQVDQEVG
+183 QASYQVDQEVG
-194 LSKIKPVLENVINSY
+194 LSKIKPVLENVITSY

-214 PAGELEQVLD
+214 PAAELDQVLD
-224 NVLSPYTNST
+224 NIINPFTNAT
-234 SIRLAGSNKY
+234 SIRLAGGNKY

-318 KLDEAIVK
+318 KIDEAVVK
-326 EANKTKA
+326 DANKIKG

-339 FLSAGGARKRQI
+339 YLTAGGVRKRQI
-351 VTDLVGLGEMTL
+351 VTQLVGLGEMTL

-375 SPNPVLTGSLYD
+375 SPNPVLAGSLYD
-387 QIRRGTINNFDQL
+387 QIKRGSINNFEQL
-400 VPYANKLSR
+400 IPYASRLSNS
-409 AEFESL
+409 EFASL
-415 SRSVVDDQSRKA
+415 SRSVVDDQARKSY
-427 HENIDRKAGIT
+427 ERIDREVGIV
-438 SSYIDPGAARF
+438 SAYVDPGKVKAQA
-449 QVKID
+449 KID
-454 MTKLY
+454 ITKFY
-459 TEELQKKVPN
+459 VEELGKKIKN
-469 DQGVMVYQS
+469 DQGVEVFQS
-478 PSDAFKAAEKRY
+478 PEQAVESAIKRY
-490 DEDGQNAKKEKARN
+490 SGDAAVNKKTKAR
-504 EAEKQIQETL
+504 EQSEKQINDVL
-514 KAKNIPMPN
+514 DKKNIPMPN
-523 PHIEQIDFNKVKGLS
+523 LPIDQIDFDKVKGLS
-538 PGEITRLQ
+538 RGEIDLLKK
-546 EAQKKYK
+546 AQKQYTG
-553 DNIGSQGRL
+553 NI

>member
-48 NQAVTEAQKAGMKY
+48 NQAMTDAQQAGLKY
-62 AIELPP
+62 AIDFPP
-68 TPEQLEI
+68 TKDQLEI

-81 MPPVEGG
+81 APVVEGS

-107 IIADF
+107 ILAEF
-112 QNRQADRLKQ
+112 QNRQAERLMR
-122 IESGAPVDLLAL
+122 IESGERVDPVAL
-134 RRDLRDDI
+134 KEDLRADI
-142 DGNASMLTSLDPE
+142 DGNVSLLTNVNPE

-175 LVFDEKAR
+175 LMFDEKAR

-234 SIRLAGSNKY
+234 SIRLAGGNKY

-318 KLDEAIVK
+318 KIDEAVVK
-326 EANKTKA
+326 DANKIKG

-339 FLSAGGARKRQI
+339 FLNAGGPRRRQI
-351 VTDLVGLGEMTL
+351 VTELVGLGEMTL

-375 SPNPVLTGSLYD
+375 NPNPVLAGSLYD
-387 QIRRGTINNFDQL
+387 QIKRGSINNFQQL
-400 VPYANKLSR
+400 VPFANQLSR
-409 AEFESL
+409 AEFTTL
-415 SRSVVDDQSRKA
+415 SHAVVDDQGRKA
-427 HENIDRKAGIT
+427 HERIDREVGIV
-438 SSYIDPGAARF
+438 SAYVDPGKVKAQA
-449 QVKID
+449 KID
-454 MTKLY
+454 ISKFY
-459 TEELQKKVPN
+459 VEELGKKTKN
-469 DQGVMVYQS
+469 DQGVEVFQS
-478 PSDAFKAAEKRY
+478 PEQAVESAIKRY
-490 DEDGQNAKKEKARN
+490 SGDAIVNKKIKAR
-504 EAEKQIQETL
+504 EQSEKQINDVL
-514 KAKNIPMPN
+514 DKKSIPMPN
-523 PHIEQIDFNKVKGLS
+523 LPIDQIDFDKVKGLS
-538 PGEITRLQ
+538 KGEIDLLKK
-546 EAQKKYK
+546 AQKQYTG
-553 DNIGSQGRL
+553 NI

>member
-7 YEYAGAQY
+7 YENAGAQY

-48 NQAVTEAQKAGMKY
+48 TQAVTDAQKAGMKY

-68 TPEQLEI
+68 TLQQLEV

-81 MPPVEGG
+81 MPVVEGA

-112 QNRQADRLKQ
+112 QNRQADRLQK

-142 DGNASMLTSLDPE
+142 DGNASMLTNLDAE

-175 LVFDEKAR
+175 LMFDEKAR
-183 QAAYQVDQEVG
+183 QASYQVDQEVG

-318 KLDEAIVK
+318 KMDEAITND
-326 EANKTKA
+326 ANKTKG

-339 FLSAGGARKRQI
+339 FLTAGGARKRQI
-351 VTDLVGLGEMTL
+351 VTDLVGLGQMTL

-375 SPNPVLTGSLYD
+375 SPNPVLAGSLYD
-387 QIRRGTINNFDQL
+387 QIKRGSINNFQQL
-400 VPYANKLSR
+400 VPFANQLSR
-409 AEFESL
+409 AEFTTL
-415 SRSVVDDQSRKA
+415 SHAVVDDQGRKA
-427 HENIDRKAGIT
+427 HERIDREVGIV
-438 SSYIDPGAARF
+438 SAYVDPGKVKAQA
-449 QVKID
+449 KID
-454 MTKLY
+454 ISKFY
-459 TEELQKKVPN
+459 VEELGKKTKN
-469 DQGVMVYQS
+469 DQGVEVFQS
-478 PSDAFKAAEKRY
+478 PEQAVESAIKRY
-490 DEDGQNAKKEKARN
+490 SGDAVVNKKTKAR
-504 EAEKQIQETL
+504 EQSEKQINDVL
-514 KAKNIPMPN
+514 DKKSIPMPN
-523 PHIEQIDFNKVKGLS
+523 LPIDQIDFDKVKGLS
-538 PGEITRLQ
+538 RGEIDLLKK
-546 EAQKKYK
+546 AQKQYTG
-553 DNIGSQGRL
+553 NI

>member
-48 NQAVTEAQKAGMKY
+48 NQAVTDAQKAGMKY

-68 TPEQLEI
+68 TLEQLDV

-81 MPPVEGG
+81 MPPVEGA

-112 QNRQADRLKQ
+112 QNRQADRLQK

-142 DGNASMLTSLDPE
+142 DGNASMLTNLDAE

-175 LVFDEKAR
+175 LMFDEKAR
-183 QAAYQVDQEVG
+183 QASYQVDQEVG

-318 KLDEAIVK
+318 KIDEAVIK
-326 EANKTKA
+326 DANKIKG

-339 FLSAGGARKRQI
+339 FLTAGGPRKRQI
-351 VTDLVGLGEMTL
+351 VTELVGLGEMTL

-375 SPNPVLTGSLYD
+375 NPNPVLAGSLYD
-387 QIRRGTINNFDQL
+387 QIKRGTINNFQQL
-400 VPYANKLSR
+400 VPFANQ
-409 AEFESL
+409 L
-415 SRSVVDDQSRKA
+415 SRSEFTTLSHAVVDDQGRKA
-427 HENIDRKAGIT
+427 HERIDREVGIV
-438 SSYIDPGAARF
+438 SAYVDPGKVKAQA
-449 QVKID
+449 KID
-454 MTKLY
+454 ISKFY
-459 TEELQKKVPN
+459 VEELGKKIKN
-469 DQGVMVYQS
+469 DQGVEVFQS
-478 PSDAFKAAEKRY
+478 PEQAVESAIKRY
-490 DEDGQNAKKEKARN
+490 SGDAIVNKKIKAR
-504 EAEKQIQETL
+504 EQSEKQINDVMD
-514 KAKNIPMPN
+514 KKNIPMPN
-523 PHIEQIDFNKVKGLS
+523 LPIDQIDFDKVKGLS
-538 PGEITRLQ
+538 RGEIDLLKK
-546 EAQKKYK
+546 AQKQYTG
-553 DNIGSQGRL
+553 NI

>member
-48 NQAVTEAQKAGMKY
+48 SQAVTEAQKAGMKY

-81 MPPVEGG
+81 MPPVEGA
-88 GRVFQESYNKASAH
+88 GRIFQESYNKASAH

-387 QIRRGTINNFDQL
+387 QIRRGTINNFEQL
-400 VPYANKLSR
+400 IPYANKLSR

-415 SRSVVDDQSRKA
+415 SRSVVDDQGRKS
-427 HENIDRKAGIT
+427 HERIDREVGIV
-438 SSYIDPGAARF
+438 SAYVDPGKVKAQA
-449 QVKID
+449 KID
-454 MTKLY
+454 ITKFY
-459 TEELQKKVPN
+459 VEELGKKTKN
-469 DQGVMVYQS
+469 DQGVEVFQS
-478 PSDAFKAAEKRY
+478 PEQAVENAIKRFNSDTSI
-490 DEDGQNAKKEKARN
+490 QKKVKAR
-504 EAEKQIQETL
+504 EQAEKQINDVFD
-514 KAKNIPMPN
+514 KKNIPMTLPVD
-523 PHIEQIDFNKVKGLS
+523 QIDFDKVKGLS
-538 PGEITRLQ
+538 RGEIELLKK
-546 EAQKKYK
+546 AQKQYTG
-553 DNIGSQGRL
+553 NI

>member
-48 NQAVTEAQKAGMKY
+48 NQAVTDAQKAGMKY

-81 MPPVEGG
+81 MPVVEGG
-88 GRVFQESYNKASAH
+88 GRIFQESYNKASAH

-112 QNRQADRLKQ
+112 QNRQADRLQK

-142 DGNASMLTSLDPE
+142 DGNASMLTNLDPE

-175 LVFDEKAR
+175 LMFDEKAR

-234 SIRLAGSNKY
+234 SIRLAGGNKY

-303 RERIIKSFSDQEQTR
+303 REKIIKSFSDEEQTR
-318 KLDEAIVK
+318 KIDEAQTK

-339 FLSAGGARKRQI
+339 FLSAGGTRKRQI
-351 VTDLVGLGEMTL
+351 VTELVGLGEMTL

-375 SPNPVLTGSLYD
+375 NPNPVLAGSLYD
-387 QIRRGTINNFDQL
+387 QIKRGSINNFQQL
-400 VPYANKLSR
+400 VPFANQ
-409 AEFESL
+409 L
-415 SRSVVDDQSRKA
+415 SRSEFTTLSHAVVDDQGRKA
-427 HENIDRKAGIT
+427 HERIDREVGIV
-438 SSYIDPGAARF
+438 SAYVDPGKVKAQA
-449 QVKID
+449 KID
-454 MTKLY
+454 ISKFY
-459 TEELQKKVPN
+459 VEELGKKIKN
-469 DQGVMVYQS
+469 DQGVEVFQS
-478 PSDAFKAAEKRY
+478 PEQAVESAIKRYSSDAVV
-490 DEDGQNAKKEKARN
+490 QKKVKAR
-504 EAEKQIQETL
+504 EQAEKQISDVMD
-514 KAKNIPMPN
+514 KKSIPMTLP
-523 PHIEQIDFNKVKGLS
+523 IDQIDFDKVKGLS
-538 PGEITRLQ
+538 KGEIDLLKK
-546 EAQKKYK
+546 AQKQYTG
-553 DNIGSQGRL
+553 NI

>member
-15 ANLPSVSTAPQQV
+15 ADLPRVNTAPQQV
-28 AAQGMSMLGQQL
+28 AAQGMNMLGQQL
-40 DRMTAYFQ
+40 DRMTAFFQ

-68 TPEQLEI
+68 TTEQLDI

-81 MPPVEGG
+81 MPVVEGG
-88 GRVFQESYNKASAH
+88 GKIFQESYNKASAH

-107 IIADF
+107 IIAEF
-112 QNRQADRLKQ
+112 QNRQADRLQK
-122 IESGAPVDLLAL
+122 IESGAPVDLFAL

-142 DGNASMLTSLDPE
+142 DGNASVLSNLDPE

-194 LSKIKPVLENVINSY
+194 LSKVKPVLENVINSY

-224 NVLSPYTNST
+224 NVLSPYTNAT
-234 SIRLAGSNKY
+234 SIRLAGSNKF

-290 MYKGMSTDSKDLL
+290 MYQGMSTDSKDLL

-318 KLDEAIVK
+318 KIDEAVVK
-326 EANKTKA
+326 DANKIKG

-339 FLSAGGARKRQI
+339 FLTAGGPRKRQI
-351 VTDLVGLGEMTL
+351 VTELVGLGEMTL

-375 SPNPVLTGSLYD
+375 NPNPVLAGSLYD
-387 QIRRGTINNFDQL
+387 QIKRGSINNFQQL
-400 VPYANKLSR
+400 VPFANQLSR
-409 AEFESL
+409 AEFTTL
-415 SRSVVDDQSRKA
+415 SHAVVDDQGRKA
-427 HENIDRKAGIT
+427 HERIDREVGIV
-438 SSYIDPGAARF
+438 SAYVDPGKVKAQA
-449 QVKID
+449 KID
-454 MTKLY
+454 ISKLFV
-459 TEELQKKVPN
+459 EELGKKTKN
-469 DQGVMVYQS
+469 DQGVEVFQS
-478 PSDAFKAAEKRY
+478 PEQAVDNAIKRYNSDAVV
-490 DEDGQNAKKEKARN
+490 NKKIKARDQS
-504 EAEKQIQETL
+504 EKQINEVL
-514 KAKNIPMPN
+514 DKKNIPMPN
-523 PHIEQIDFNKVKGLS
+523 LPIDQIDFDKVKGLS
-538 PGEITRLQ
+538 KGEIDLLKK
-546 EAQKKYK
+546 AQKQYTG
-553 DNIGSQGRL
+553 NI

>member
-15 ANLPSVSTAPQQV
+15 ADLPRVNTAPQQV
-28 AAQGMSMLGQQL
+28 AAQGMNMLGQQL
-40 DRMTAYFQ
+40 DRMTAFFQ

-68 TPEQLEI
+68 TTEQLDI

-81 MPPVEGG
+81 MPVVEGG
-88 GRVFQESYNKASAH
+88 GKIFQESYNKASAH

-107 IIADF
+107 IIAEF
-112 QNRQADRLKQ
+112 QNRQADRLQK
-122 IESGAPVDLLAL
+122 IESGAPVDLFAL

-142 DGNASMLTSLDPE
+142 DGNASVLSNLDPE

-194 LSKIKPVLENVINSY
+194 LSKVKPVLENVINSY

-224 NVLSPYTNST
+224 NVLSPYTNAT
-234 SIRLAGSNKY
+234 SIRLAGSNKF

-290 MYKGMSTDSKDLL
+290 IYQNMSTDSKDLL

-318 KLDEAIVK
+318 KIDEAVVK
-326 EANKTKA
+326 DANKIKG

-339 FLSAGGARKRQI
+339 FLTAGGPRKRQI
-351 VTDLVGLGEMTL
+351 VTELVGLGEMTL

-375 SPNPVLTGSLYD
+375 NPNPVLAGSLYD
-387 QIRRGTINNFDQL
+387 QIKRGSINNFQQL
-400 VPYANKLSR
+400 VPFANQLSR
-409 AEFESL
+409 AEFTTL
-415 SRSVVDDQSRKA
+415 SHAVVDDQGRKA
-427 HENIDRKAGIT
+427 HERIDREVGIV
-438 SSYIDPGAARF
+438 SAYVDPGKVKAQA
-449 QVKID
+449 KID
-454 MTKLY
+454 ISKLFV
-459 TEELQKKVPN
+459 EELGKKTKN
-469 DQGVMVYQS
+469 DQGVEVFQS
-478 PSDAFKAAEKRY
+478 PEQAVDNAIKRYNSDAVV
-490 DEDGQNAKKEKARN
+490 NKKIKARDQS
-504 EAEKQIQETL
+504 EKQINEVL
-514 KAKNIPMPN
+514 DKKNIPMPN
-523 PHIEQIDFNKVKGLS
+523 LPIDQIDFDKVKGLS
-538 PGEITRLQ
+538 KGEIDLLKK
-546 EAQKKYK
+546 AQKQYTG
-553 DNIGSQGRL
+553 NI

>member
-48 NQAVTEAQKAGMKY
+48 NQAVTDAQKAGLKY
-62 AIELPP
+62 AIDFPP
-68 TPEQLEI
+68 TKDQLEI

-81 MPPVEGG
+81 APVIEGS

-107 IIADF
+107 ILGEF
-112 QNRQADRLKQ
+112 QNRQAERLMR
-122 IESGAPVDLLAL
+122 IESGEPVDPIAL
-134 RRDLRDDI
+134 KEDLRADI
-142 DGNASMLTSLDPE
+142 DGNVSLLTKYNPE
-155 TSIQVRAQMTTLGH
+155 VSIQVRAQMTTLGH

-175 LVFDEKAR
+175 LMFDEKAR

-318 KLDEAIVK
+318 KIDEAVVK
-326 EANKTKA
+326 DANKIKG

-339 FLSAGGARKRQI
+339 FLTAGGPRKRQI
-351 VTDLVGLGEMTL
+351 VTELVGLGEMTL

-375 SPNPVLTGSLYD
+375 NPNPVLAGSLYD
-387 QIRRGTINNFDQL
+387 QIKRGSINNFQQL
-400 VPYANKLSR
+400 VPFANQLSR
-409 AEFESL
+409 AEFTTL
-415 SRSVVDDQSRKA
+415 SHAVVDDQGRKA
-427 HENIDRKAGIT
+427 HERIDREVGIV
-438 SSYIDPGAARF
+438 SAYVDPGKVKAQA
-449 QVKID
+449 KID
-454 MTKLY
+454 ISKFY
-459 TEELQKKVPN
+459 VEELGKKIKN
-469 DQGVMVYQS
+469 DQGVEVFQS
-478 PSDAFKAAEKRY
+478 PEQAVESAIKRY
-490 DEDGQNAKKEKARN
+490 SGDAIVNKKIKAR
-504 EAEKQIQETL
+504 EQSEKQINDVMD
-514 KAKNIPMPN
+514 KKNIPMPN
-523 PHIEQIDFNKVKGLS
+523 LPIDQIDFDKVKGLS
-538 PGEITRLQ
+538 RGEIDLLKK
-546 EAQKKYK
+546 AQKQYTG
-553 DNIGSQGRL
+553 NI

>member
-48 NQAVTEAQKAGMKY
+48 NQAVTDAQKAGMKY

-68 TPEQLEI
+68 TLEQLDV

-81 MPPVEGG
+81 MPPVEGA

-112 QNRQADRLKQ
+112 QNRQADRLQK

-142 DGNASMLTSLDPE
+142 DGNASMLTNLDPE

-175 LVFDEKAR
+175 LMFDEKAR
-183 QAAYQVDQEVG
+183 QAGYQVDQEVG

-277 KKILAGDAGELTE
+277 KKILAGDAGELTD

-318 KLDEAIVK
+318 KIDEAVVK
-326 EANKTKA
+326 DANKIKG

-339 FLSAGGARKRQI
+339 FLTAGGPRKRQI
-351 VTDLVGLGEMTL
+351 VTELVGLGEMTL

-375 SPNPVLTGSLYD
+375 NPNPVLAGSLYD
-387 QIRRGTINNFDQL
+387 QIKRGSINNFQQL
-400 VPYANKLSR
+400 VPFANQ
-409 AEFESL
+409 L
-415 SRSVVDDQSRKA
+415 SRSEFTTLSHAVVDDQGRKA
-427 HENIDRKAGIT
+427 HERIDREVGIV
-438 SSYIDPGAARF
+438 SAYVDPGKVKAQA
-449 QVKID
+449 KID
-454 MTKLY
+454 ISKFY
-459 TEELQKKVPN
+459 VEELGKKIKN
-469 DQGVMVYQS
+469 DQGVEVFQS
-478 PSDAFKAAEKRY
+478 PEQAVESAIKRY
-490 DEDGQNAKKEKARN
+490 SGDAIVNKKIKAR
-504 EAEKQIQETL
+504 EQSEKQINDVMD
-514 KAKNIPMPN
+514 KKNIPMPN
-523 PHIEQIDFNKVKGLS
+523 LPIDQIDFDKVKGLS
-538 PGEITRLQ
+538 RGEIDLLKK
-546 EAQKKYK
+546 AQKQYTG
-553 DNIGSQGRL
+553 NI